1 MTQNSVVRKGNWKI
15 GKECDLSRRFMLPRV
30 NLSPSYE
37 MLPEPATTP
46 LKQRSSVVFPAP
58 LTPRTASICPGSIV
72 NETPSSARTPPYR
85 FESELDR
92 YSHIDAES
100 NVSRRELQPEAEI
113 RVERNLRIPISAF
126 PR

>member
-1 MTQNSVVRKGNWKI
+1 MTQNSMVRKGNWKSGRNAI
-15 GKECDLSRRFMLPRV
+15 FRRRFILPRV

-85 FESELDR
+85 FESNSTDIL
-92 YSHIDAES
+92 I
-100 NVSRRELQPEAEI
+100 
-113 RVERNLRIPISAF
+113 
-126 PR
+126 